1 MRQRYELKAA
11 ALYIGPSMLVLLL
24 IAAVPLA
31 VAVATSLTDANLHQ
45 LQSRQYIGFE
55 NYARLFNDSRFTASV
70 GVTLLFTIVSVGTSM
85 VAGFVL
91 ALLMQRPFAGKNA
104 IRALLTIPLI
114 MTPVVSATMYRV
126 FFFDADRGLVNWA
139 LSSLGVHG
147 PAWVASMPYAF
158 IAICIVQSWF
168 MTPFVFIICDA
179 TMEGLPREPFD
190 AAKIDGANYGQ
201 RISRLMLPMM
211 RNSLVFALI
220 FRITID
226 YRMFDTIYVMTRG
239 GPARYTEVLSVWTYN
254 RALRSFDVGYANA
267 GAVVMAVIVS
277 AVCLGLVLYN
287 YRKREIA

>member
-1 MRQRYELKAA
+1 MRQRYELRAA
-11 ALYIGPSMLVLLL
+11 SLYIGPSIVVLLL
-24 IAAVPLA
+24 VAAAPLI
-31 VAVATSLTDANLHQ
+31 VAVSTSMTDANLHE
-45 LQSRQYIGFE
+45 LQMRQFIGLE
-55 NYARLFNDSRFTASV
+55 NYSRLFADSRFTSSV
-70 GVTLLFTIVSVGTSM
+70 GVTMLFTAVSVGTSM

-91 ALLMQRPFAGKNA
+91 ALLMQRDFAGKNV

-126 FFFDADRGLVNWA
+126 FFFDADRGLINWA
-139 LSSLGVHG
+139 LETVGIHG

-158 IAICIVQSWF
+158 IAICMVQSWF
-168 MTPFVFIICDA
+168 MTPFVFIISDA

-190 AAKIDGANYGQ
+190 AAKIDGANYRQ
-201 RISRLMLPMM
+201 RVLRLMLPMM

-277 AVCLGLVLYN
+277 VICFGLLLYN
-287 YRKREIA
+287 YRNRGTS